1 MVAPAAPATR
11 SRLFAGLFARRWPLA
26 TWLPVGAAAVAFV
39 VLFAS
44 PAARLVHDWRNDDDA
59 SYGLLLFPMALW
71 LAWRGGIRAN
81 SQANVRAGTS
91 ILVGAVLLRIVGAI
105 AAEFF
110 TQRFSIWLALV
121 GIVVFAWGWQ
131 QVRNWWLPIILL
143 LLAIPLPALLINAFA
158 IPLQFRASSLG
169 TALIRWR
176 HIRVRTTGNVIE
188 IPNATL
194 FVAEACSG
202 LRSLSALVALSVMLG
217 GMYLRTIAARVV
229 VVLLVLPTAILLNG
243 VRIFLTAFLVYFVDP
258 GLATGAAHERQGLM
272 MFAVAFGVLGLLTA
286 ATRLIERRITSGVPA
301 NA

>member
-1 MVAPAAPATR
+1 MVAPAAPAAPPR
-11 SRLFAGLFARRWPLA
+11 AFAGLLARRWPLEA
-26 TWLPVGAAAVAFV
+26 WLPAVAAAAGFV
-39 VLFAS
+39 LLFAE
-44 PAARLVHDWRNDDDA
+44 PATRLVHDWLNDDDA
-59 SYGLLLFPMALW
+59 SYGMLLFPIALW
-71 LAWRGGIRAN
+71 LAWRSGL
-81 SQANVRAGTS
+81 RAGTRPNARAGTW
-91 ILVGAVLLRIVGAI
+91 IIAGAVGVRVVGAI

-131 QVRNWWLPIILL
+131 QVRHWWLPIIVL
-143 LLAIPLPALLINAFA
+143 LLAIPLPALLINYFA

-169 TALIRWR
+169 TALIKWR
-176 HIRVRTTGNVIE
+176 HIPVRTTGNVIQ

-202 LRSLSALVALSVMLG
+202 LRSLSALIALSVMLG
-217 GMYLRTIAARVV
+217 GMYLRTVV
-229 VVLLVLPTAILLNG
+229 SRTVLVLLVLPTAIVLNG

-258 GLATGAAHERQGLM
+258 GLAGGAAHERQGLV

-286 ATRLIERRITSGVPA
+286 GTRLIERRVAPGAPA